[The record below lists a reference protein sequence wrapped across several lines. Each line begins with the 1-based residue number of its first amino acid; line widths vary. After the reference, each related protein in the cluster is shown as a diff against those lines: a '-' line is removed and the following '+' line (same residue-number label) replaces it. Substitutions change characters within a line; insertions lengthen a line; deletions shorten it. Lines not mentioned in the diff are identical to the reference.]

1 MDQEAKRKLAIE
13 EESLRL
19 HAQMDAIE
27 KERRKFRRGVG
38 CIVGVV
44 VSLGLLGYFLY
55 KIIMP

>member
-1 MDQEAKRKLAIE
+1 MDQEAKKKLAIE
-13 EESLRL
+13 AESQRL
-19 HAQMDAIE
+19 HAQMDALE